1 LQKFDDTYK
10 ASTCPLIITEKTLSL
25 DQPGAIAEALQEIEK
40 LRAHPSPI
48 PGSSQKRKAMS
59 DITKHADLSPV
70 IESEA
75 KRLRVG

>member
-48 PGSSQKRKAMS
+48 PGSSQKLKAMS
-59 DITKHADLSPV
+59 DITKHAGLSPV